1 MPDEREYPTHLGV
14 HMSYAIDARKVA
26 GVVKETNFAIS
37 GKGFNHGEIILGLA
51 ELTARVIVESGKN
64 SIQMDEM
71 KAAVVSHLDRTVTVG
86 SHATGKSI
94 IERV

>member
-1 MPDEREYPTHLGV
+1 
-14 HMSYAIDARKVA
+14 MSYAIEARKVA

-51 ELTARVIVESGKN
+51 ELIARVIVESGRN

-71 KAAVVSHLDRTVTVG
+71 KAAVVSHLDRTISIG
-86 SHATGKSI
+86 SHATGKSV

>member
-1 MPDEREYPTHLGV
+1 
-14 HMSYAIDARKVA
+14 MSYAIEARKVA
-26 GVVKETNFAIS
+26 GVVKEANFAIA

-51 ELTARVIVESGKN
+51 ELTARVIVESGRD

-71 KAAVVSHLDRTVTVG
+71 KAAVVSHLDRTVSIG
-86 SHATGKSI
+86 SHATGKSV

>member
-1 MPDEREYPTHLGV
+1 
-14 HMSYAIDARKVA
+14 MSYAIEARKVA
-26 GVVKETNFAIS
+26 GVVKEANFAIA

-51 ELTARVIVESGKN
+51 ELTARVIVESGRN

-71 KAAVVSHLDRTVTVG
+71 KAAVVSHLDRTVSIG
-86 SHATGKSI
+86 SHATGKSV

>member
-1 MPDEREYPTHLGV
+1 
-14 HMSYAIDARKVA
+14 MSYAIEARKVA
-26 GVVKETNFAIS
+26 GVVKEANFAIA

-51 ELTARVIVESGKN
+51 ELTARVIVESGRD

-71 KAAVVSHLDRTVTVG
+71 KAAVVSHLDRTISIG
-86 SHATGKSI
+86 SHATGKSV

>member
-1 MPDEREYPTHLGV
+1 
-14 HMSYAIDARKVA
+14 MSYAIEARKVA
-26 GVVKETNFAIS
+26 GVVKEANFAIA

-51 ELTARVIVESGKN
+51 ELIARVIVESGRD

-71 KAAVVSHLDRTVTVG
+71 KAAVVSHLDRTISIG

>member
-1 MPDEREYPTHLGV
+1 
-14 HMSYAIDARKVA
+14 MSYAIEARKVA
-26 GVVKETNFAIS
+26 GVVKEANFAIA

-51 ELTARVIVESGKN
+51 ELTARVIVESGRN

-71 KAAVVSHLDRTVTVG
+71 KAAVVSHLDRTISIV
-86 SHATGKSI
+86 SHATGKSV

>member
-1 MPDEREYPTHLGV
+1 
-14 HMSYAIDARKVA
+14 MSYAIEARKVA
-26 GVVKETNFAIS
+26 GVVKEANFAIA

-51 ELTARVIVESGKN
+51 ELIARVIVESGRN

-71 KAAVVSHLDRTVTVG
+71 KAAVVSHLDRTISIG
-86 SHATGKSI
+86 SHATGKSV